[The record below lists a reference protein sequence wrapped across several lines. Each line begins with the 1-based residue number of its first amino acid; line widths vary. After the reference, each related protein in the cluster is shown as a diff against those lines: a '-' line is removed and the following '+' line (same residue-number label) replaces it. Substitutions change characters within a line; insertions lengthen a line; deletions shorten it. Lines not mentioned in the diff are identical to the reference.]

1 MGTTK
6 KQFKKKFKK
15 NLRSCFA
22 ADESTG
28 VVAPQDPKT
37 NPNLNPNLNPILN
50 PILNRNSTLKQKVKV
65 PALWERGRGRTPK
78 AIYHVNEEEEDACA
92 LPCVNT
98 TPKANYPPPLNH
110 PHVELSSAELRDG
123 ARDCSDGQW
132 TPNYAK
138 PETKQVLLL
147 DDEVSPTMV

>member
-1 MGTTK
+1 
-6 KQFKKKFKK
+6 
-15 NLRSCFA
+15 
-22 ADESTG
+22 
-28 VVAPQDPKT
+28 VAPL
-37 NPNLNPNLNPILN
+37 NPNLNPILNPNLNPILNPNLNLNLNPILN